1 MANKIYGLI
10 GAKLGHSFS
19 KDFFSKK
26 FAKEGISAEY
36 RNFEIDNIEKFSD
49 IIEYGVYGLNITI
62 PYKEQVIDF
71 LDKIDPIAEKIGAVN
86 VVKIVR
92 NADNLE
98 TIGYNS
104 DIVGF
109 TESIRPLIE
118 NHHKKA
124 LILGTGGASKAVI
137 EGLKLMNI
145 KSQLVSRTKSPNT
158 IIYSELNS
166 NLLEEYTIIVNTTPL
181 GMFPNTDS
189 FPDIPYEFLSNK
201 HLCYDLTYNPEETR
215 FLKLSRD
222 NGAKT
227 KNGLEML
234 ILQALESWRI
244 WNM

>member
-26 FAKEGISAEY
+26 FAKEDISAEY
-36 RNFEIDNIEKFSD
+36 RNFEIDNIEKFSE

-62 PYKEQVIDF
+62 PYKEQVKDF
-71 LDKIDPIAEKIGAVN
+71 LDKIDPIAAKIGAVN

-145 KSQLVSRTKSPNT
+145 RSQLVSRTKSPNT
-158 IIYSELNS
+158 ITYSELSS

-189 FPDIPYEFLSNK
+189 YPDIPYEFLSNK

>member
-26 FAKEGISAEY
+26 FAKEDISAEY

-137 EGLKLMNI
+137 EGLKLMNV

-158 IIYSELNS
+158 ITYSELSS

-234 ILQALESWRI
+234 ILQALVSW
-244 WNM
+244 

>member
-26 FAKEGISAEY
+26 FAKEDISAEY
-36 RNFEIDNIEKFSD
+36 RNFEIDNIEKFSE

-71 LDKIDPIAEKIGAVN
+71 LDKIDPIAAKIGAVN

-145 KSQLVSRTKSPNT
+145 RSQLVSRTKSPNT
-158 IIYSELNS
+158 ITYSELSS

-189 FPDIPYEFLSNK
+189 YPDIPYEFLSNK

>member
-26 FAKEGISAEY
+26 FAKEDISAEY

-71 LDKIDPIAEKIGAVN
+71 LDKIDPIAAKIGAVN

-145 KSQLVSRTKSPNT
+145 RSQLVSRTKSPNT
-158 IIYSELNS
+158 ITYSELSS

-189 FPDIPYEFLSNK
+189 YPDIPYEFLSNK

>member
-26 FAKEGISAEY
+26 FAKEDISAEY

-62 PYKEQVIDF
+62 PYKERVIDF
-71 LDKIDPIAEKIGAVN
+71 LDRIDPIAAKIGAVN

-145 KSQLVSRTKSPNT
+145 RSQLVSRTKSPNT
-158 IIYSELNS
+158 ITYSELSS

-189 FPDIPYEFLSNK
+189 YPDIPYEFLSNK

>member
-137 EGLKLMNI
+137 EGLKLMNV
-145 KSQLVSRTKSPNT
+145 KSQLVSRTKRPNT
-158 IIYSELNS
+158 ITYSELSS

>member
-36 RNFEIDNIEKFSD
+36 RNFESDNIEKFSD

-189 FPDIPYEFLSNK
+189 YPDIPYEFLSNK

-215 FLKLSRD
+215 FLKLSRN

>member
-189 FPDIPYEFLSNK
+189 YPDIPYEFLSNK

-215 FLKLSRD
+215 FLKLSRN

>member
-26 FAKEGISAEY
+26 FAKEDISAEY
-36 RNFEIDNIEKFSD
+36 RNFEIDNIEKFSE
-49 IIEYGVYGLNITI
+49 IIEYGIYGLNITI

-71 LDKIDPIAEKIGAVN
+71 LDKIDPIAAKIGAVN

-145 KSQLVSRTKSPNT
+145 RSQLVSRTKSPNT
-158 IIYSELNS
+158 ITYSELSS

-189 FPDIPYEFLSNK
+189 YPDIPYEFLSNK

>member
-158 IIYSELNS
+158 ITYSELSS

-215 FLKLSRD
+215 FLKLSRN

>member
-137 EGLKLMNI
+137 EGLKLMNV
-145 KSQLVSRTKSPNT
+145 KSRLVSRTKSPNT
-158 IIYSELNS
+158 ITYSELSS

-244 WNM
+244 WNK

>member
-137 EGLKLMNI
+137 EGLKLMNV

-158 IIYSELNS
+158 ITYSELSS

-215 FLKLSRD
+215 FLKLSRN

>member
-137 EGLKLMNI
+137 EGLKLMNV

-158 IIYSELNS
+158 ITYSELSS

>member
-26 FAKEGISAEY
+26 FAKEVISAEY

-189 FPDIPYEFLSNK
+189 YPDIPYEFLSNK

-215 FLKLSRD
+215 FLKLSRN

>member
-10 GAKLGHSFS
+10 GAKLGHS
-19 KDFFSKK
+19 FSKK

-189 FPDIPYEFLSNK
+189 YPDIPYEFLSNK

-215 FLKLSRD
+215 FLKLSRN

>member
-137 EGLKLMNI
+137 EGLKLMNV

-158 IIYSELNS
+158 ITYSELSS

-181 GMFPNTDS
+181 GMFPNTNS

>member
-26 FAKEGISAEY
+26 FAKEDISAEY
-36 RNFEIDNIEKFSD
+36 RNFEIDNIEKFSE

-71 LDKIDPIAEKIGAVN
+71 LDKIDPIAAKIGAVN

-137 EGLKLMNI
+137 EGLKLMNV

-158 IIYSELNS
+158 ITYSELSS

-189 FPDIPYEFLSNK
+189 YPDIPYEFLSNK

>member
-49 IIEYGVYGLNITI
+49 IIEYGVFGLNITI

-92 NADNLE
+92 NADSLE

-189 FPDIPYEFLSNK
+189 YPDIPYEFLSNK

>member
-19 KDFFSKK
+19 KNFFSKK

-189 FPDIPYEFLSNK
+189 YPDIPYEFLSNK

>member
-26 FAKEGISAEY
+26 FAKEDISAEY

-137 EGLKLMNI
+137 EGLKLMNV

-158 IIYSELNS
+158 ITYSELSS

>member
-19 KDFFSKK
+19 KDLFSKK

-137 EGLKLMNI
+137 EGLKLMNV

-158 IIYSELNS
+158 ITYSELSS

>member
-71 LDKIDPIAEKIGAVN
+71 LEKIDPIAEKIGAVN

-189 FPDIPYEFLSNK
+189 YPDIPYEFLSNK

-215 FLKLSRD
+215 FLKLSRN

>member
-19 KDFFSKK
+19 KDFFSEK

-137 EGLKLMNI
+137 EGLKLMNV

-158 IIYSELNS
+158 ITYSELSS

>member
-92 NADNLE
+92 NANNLE

>member
-26 FAKEGISAEY
+26 FAKEDISAEY
-36 RNFEIDNIEKFSD
+36 RNFEIDNIENFSD

-62 PYKEQVIDF
+62 PYKEQVIYF
-71 LDKIDPIAEKIGAVN
+71 LDKIDPIAAKIGAVN

-145 KSQLVSRTKSPNT
+145 RSQLVSRTKSPNT
-158 IIYSELNS
+158 ITYSELSS

-189 FPDIPYEFLSNK
+189 YPDIPYEFLSNK

>member
-10 GAKLGHSFS
+10 GAKLGHSLS

-189 FPDIPYEFLSNK
+189 YPDIPYEFLSNK

-215 FLKLSRD
+215 FLKLSRN

>member
-137 EGLKLMNI
+137 EGLKLMNV

-158 IIYSELNS
+158 ITYSELSS

-244 WNM
+244 WNK

>member
-36 RNFEIDNIEKFSD
+36 RNFEIDNIEKFSE

-137 EGLKLMNI
+137 EGLKLMNV

-158 IIYSELNS
+158 ITYSELSS

>member
-49 IIEYGVYGLNITI
+49 IIEYGVSGLNITI
-62 PYKEQVIDF
+62 PYKEHVIDF

-166 NLLEEYTIIVNTTPL
+166 NLLEEYTIIVKTTPL

-189 FPDIPYEFLSNK
+189 YPVIPYEFLSNK

-215 FLKLSRD
+215 FLKLSRN

>member
-137 EGLKLMNI
+137 EG
-145 KSQLVSRTKSPNT
+145 
-158 IIYSELNS
+158 
-166 NLLEEYTIIVNTTPL
+166 
-181 GMFPNTDS
+181 
-189 FPDIPYEFLSNK
+189 
-201 HLCYDLTYNPEETR
+201 
-215 FLKLSRD
+215 
-222 NGAKT
+222 
-227 KNGLEML
+227 
-234 ILQALESWRI
+234 
-244 WNM
+244 

>member
-26 FAKEGISAEY
+26 FAKEDISAEY

-71 LDKIDPIAEKIGAVN
+71 LDKIDPIAAKIGAVN

-145 KSQLVSRTKSPNT
+145 RSQLVSRTKSPNT
-158 IIYSELNS
+158 ITYSELSS

-189 FPDIPYEFLSNK
+189 YPDIPYEFLSNK

-227 KNGLEML
+227 KNGLEIL

>member
-36 RNFEIDNIEKFSD
+36 RNFEIDNIEKFSE

-71 LDKIDPIAEKIGAVN
+71 LDKIDPIAAKIGAVN

-137 EGLKLMNI
+137 EGLKLMNV

-158 IIYSELNS
+158 ITYSELSS

-189 FPDIPYEFLSNK
+189 YPDIPYEFLSNK

>member
-137 EGLKLMNI
+137 EGLKLMNV

-158 IIYSELNS
+158 ITYSELSS

-222 NGAKT
+222 NGAKS

>member
-189 FPDIPYEFLSNK
+189 YPDIPYEFLSNK

>member
-36 RNFEIDNIEKFSD
+36 RNFEIDNIEKFSE

-145 KSQLVSRTKSPNT
+145 RSQLVSRTKSPNT
-158 IIYSELNS
+158 ITYSELSS

-189 FPDIPYEFLSNK
+189 YPDIPYEFLSNK

>member
-26 FAKEGISAEY
+26 FAKEDISAEY
-36 RNFEIDNIEKFSD
+36 RNFEIDNIEKFSE

-71 LDKIDPIAEKIGAVN
+71 LDKIDPIAAKIGAVN

-145 KSQLVSRTKSPNT
+145 RSQLVSRTKSPNT
-158 IIYSELNS
+158 ITYSELSS

-189 FPDIPYEFLSNK
+189 YPDIPYEFLSNK

-234 ILQALESWRI
+234 ILQALESWSI